1 MLPILAAAA
10 LLAGS
15 DDLGPPVRVLAGGKP
30 INVDTGHAAPLV
42 HDFDGDGV
50 PDLLVGQ
57 FKGGKVRFYRNLG
70 TAAKPKF
77 GGFSYIQAGGVDAS
91 VNYG

>member
-1 MLPILAAAA
+1 MLGVA
-10 LLAGS
+10 
-15 DDLGPPVRVLAGGKP
+15 DDLTSPVRILAGGKP
-30 INVDTGHAAPLV
+30 IDVSTGHAAPVV
-42 HDFDGDGV
+42 HDFDRDGV
-50 PDLLVGQ
+50 PDLVVGQ
-57 FKGGKVRFYRNLG
+57 FNGGKVRFYRNLG